1 MKKSCLNSNAI
12 AVIAPVWRNKWK
24 PLSLPKFLL
33 YWIQVQGRSS
43 WQRFIVHIK
52 YSQHNVHTI
61 VQVHFYTAEFPVQ
74 IPNQKCSFRSSC
86 KCYLFWYQPIRVKL
100 VFTVTNVPHCYWMQY
115 ALGMFGSPIDE
126 CNMLQTSLGAL
137 DMFDL
142 CLVIN
147 CKICLDLDYCLA
159 D

>member
-1 MKKSCLNSNAI
+1 MVTTHREHMAIGLHSRFWSLPVWKCEGISWIPSKLPGSSCCLNI
-12 AVIAPVWRNKWK
+12 
-24 PLSLPKFLL
+24 SLK
-33 YWIQVQGRSS
+33 VQCRSS

-52 YSQHNVHTI
+52 YLQHNIHTI
-61 VQVHFYTAEFPVQ
+61 VQVHIYRAEFSVQ
-74 IPNQKCSFRSSC
+74 IPNQKCSFRSNC
-86 KCYLFWYQPIRVKL
+86 KCYLCKSL
-100 VFTVTNVPHCYWMQY
+100 HCYWMQH

-126 CNMLQTSLGAL
+126 CNILLTSLDAL

-147 CKICLDLDYCLA
+147 CKLCLDLDLDYCLE